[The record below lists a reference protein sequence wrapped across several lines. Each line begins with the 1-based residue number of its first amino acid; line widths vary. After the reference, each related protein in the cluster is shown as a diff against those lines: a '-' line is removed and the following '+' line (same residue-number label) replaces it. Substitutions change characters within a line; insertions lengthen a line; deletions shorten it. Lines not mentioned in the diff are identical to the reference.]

1 MRHWASDPACQHS
14 RRQIADHMIGLPSI
28 VVRLRL
34 LAVFIVLFCLVGPQA
49 TAEEPLHQQIDRL
62 MAQLH
67 FGPEVPL
74 ASDAE
79 FMRRVYLDLAGTI
92 PSADEVRQFIDDP
105 SSEKRTQLV
114 DRLLASPAY
123 ARHMAGVF
131 DVMLMERRAD
141 KYIKG
146 DQWQAYLLAAF
157 QQNKPY
163 NELAREI
170 LAADPDDEQLRAASK
185 FYVEREVEPNLV
197 TREVSR
203 MFFGM
208 DIQCAQCHN
217 HPLIDDY
224 LQSEY
229 YGLYAFVSRS
239 SLFQPDTKKPA
250 VLAEKA
256 DGATN
261 FKSVFT
267 EEEGT
272 TLPRLPGGAEIDEP
286 VFAKGDE
293 YLVKPDPKNKNVR
306 PVPKYSRRAQ
316 LAARATDGGNRAF
329 NRNIVNRLW
338 AHMLGRGLVHP
349 VDLHH
354 VDNPPIHPELLD
366 LLADQFVAMKFDI
379 KALLRELALSRT
391 YQESFRL
398 PDDLPP
404 HTAAAREKLA
414 ALQAELPQREQ
425 AIEQSKQSLAAAAKQ
440 LSAAQQAAA
449 PLTEQWTKAAEALAA
464 AQKAADDA
472 ANALGEAQTQLADK
486 QQVAGL
492 LSEAVA
498 KAQDAAAKL
507 PGDEQLAKVVQTLT
521 TKQQQFSTA
530 TVELEKTL
538 AERQPASNAAAQEL
552 AAAQS
557 AADAATSAL
566 SEPKQLVDA
575 CRNQLLAAQANLE
588 RHQVAAAHVEEQTKI
603 AESTVAFGDK
613 LAALSELRSA
623 VAKLETEQT
632 DPAQADAAELAAPSD
647 DSLSAAPAKLADAE
661 QQVET
666 AREALAEQWSNQ
678 FALAQLQP
686 LSPEQL
692 AWSILR
698 ATGQFDR
705 QRAAEQAAL
714 DKKSPLPPDQ
724 QNDPAKLAARAQQ
737 VEQAAYDKLKPT
749 VARFVALFG
758 AAAGAPQDN
767 FFATVDQALFFA
779 NGGEVRGWLTP
790 AGGNLTGRLVKL
802 GEPAAIAEEL
812 YLSILT
818 RRPTDEETADVQS
831 YLSSRPDDK
840 SAAVQEVAWAL
851 LTSSEFRFQH

>member
-1 MRHWASDPACQHS
+1 MLCICVPR
-14 RRQIADHMIGLPSI
+14 
-28 VVRLRL
+28 
-34 LAVFIVLFCLVGPQA
+34 A
-49 TAEEPLHQQIDRL
+49 TAEEPLHVQIDRL

-79 FMRRVYLDLAGTI
+79 FMRRVYLDLVGTI
-92 PSADEVRQFIDDP
+92 PSADEVRQFIDDASP
-105 SSEKRTQLV
+105 EKRAKLV

-141 KYIKG
+141 KYVKA
-146 DQWQAYLLAAF
+146 DQWQPYLLAAF

-170 LAADPDDEQLRAASK
+170 LAADPDDEKLHAAAK
-185 FYVEREVEPNLV
+185 FYLEREVEPNLV

-239 SLFQPDTKKPA
+239 SLFQPDNKKPA

-272 TLPRLPGGAEIDEP
+272 TRPCLPGGLEIDEP
-286 VFAKGDE
+286 AFAKGDE
-293 YLVKPDPKNKNVR
+293 YQVAPDPKNKSVR
-306 PVPKYSRRAQ
+306 PVPKYSRRQQ
-316 LAARATDGGNRAF
+316 LAARATDGSSRAF

-338 AHMLGRGLVHP
+338 AHMMGRGLVHP
-349 VDLHH
+349 VDLQH
-354 VDNPPIHPELLD
+354 VDNPPVHPELLD

-398 PDDLPP
+398 PDDLQP
-404 HTAAAREKLA
+404 HVAAAREKLA

-425 AIEQSKQSLAAAAKQ
+425 AIEQSKQSLAEAAQQ

-449 PLTEQWTKAAEALAA
+449 PLTEVWTKASEALAA
-464 AQKAADDA
+464 AKKAADDA
-472 ANALGEAQTQLADK
+472 AKALAEAQTQLADK

-492 LSEAVA
+492 LAEAVA

-507 PGDEQLAKVVQTLT
+507 PGDEQLAKVVQTLA

-530 TVELEKTL
+530 TAELEKSV
-538 AERQPASNAAAQEL
+538 AERKPASDAAAQAL
-552 AAAQS
+552 AAAQTN
-557 AADAATSAL
+557 ADVATSAL
-566 SEPKQLVDA
+566 SEPKQMVDA
-575 CRNQLLAAQANLE
+575 GRNQLLAAEANTQ
-588 RHQVAAAHVEEQTKI
+588 RSQVAAAHVKEQIKI
-603 AESTVAFGDK
+603 AETTVAFGDQS
-613 LAALSELRSA
+613 AALSDLRSA
-623 VAKLETEQT
+623 VAKLQTEQT
-632 DPAQADAAELAAPSD
+632 DPAQADAAEVAAPSD
-647 DSLSAAPAKLADAE
+647 ESLPATPAKLADAE
-661 QQVET
+661 QQLET

-692 AWSILR
+692 AWSILQ

-705 QRAAEQAAL
+705 QRTAEQAEL
-714 DKKSPLPPDQ
+714 DKKSPLPPEEQD
-724 QNDPAKLAARAQQ
+724 DAAKLAARAKQ

-758 AAAGAPQDN
+758 AAAGAPQDD

-779 NGGEVRGWLTP
+779 NGGEVRGWLAP
-790 AGGNLTGRLVKL
+790 AGGNLTDRLVKL
-802 GEPAAIAEEL
+802 SDPAAVAEEL

-818 RRPTDEETADVQS
+818 RRPTDEETADVQIYS
-831 YLSSRPDDK
+831 SSRPDDK
-840 SAAVQEVAWAL
+840 SAAVQEMAWAL